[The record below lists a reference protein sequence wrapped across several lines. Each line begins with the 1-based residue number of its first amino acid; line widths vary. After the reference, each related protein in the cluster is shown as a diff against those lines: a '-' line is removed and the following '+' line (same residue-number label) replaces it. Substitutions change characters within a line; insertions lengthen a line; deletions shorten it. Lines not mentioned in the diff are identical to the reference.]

1 MFTWQ
6 GNGGPQMEM
15 AQIRYVLAAAKHLNF
30 TRASADCNVTQPA
43 LTKGIKALE
52 QELGAPLFHREGRR
66 ILISDFGRS
75 MLPHLQHI
83 ADEADTARVI
93 AQNFRLLEKVPIRL
107 GVMSTIGHLRFARF
121 LARFESVHK
130 GIELAVH
137 EGSVTDLT
145 RRLSDGDIDIAI
157 MTRTDPLAE
166 SLRTQPLYAERYVVV
181 FPPDHRLGR
190 LDAVTLRDLSAE
202 PYVDRLACEMREMV
216 MQVCADRDVTLY
228 ARFRSEREDWV
239 QAMVLAGIGF
249 AFMPEYS
256 VTLPGLIQRPLTEPA
271 VERQICAATV
281 PGRRHSPAV
290 DAFLRASRR
299 FAWPG

>member
-1 MFTWQ
+1 
-6 GNGGPQMEM
+6 MEM

-30 TRASADCNVTQPA
+30 TRAATDCNVTQPA

-52 QELGAPLFHREGRR
+52 LELGVTLFHREGRR
-66 ILISDFGRS
+66 ILLNDFGRS

-83 ADEADTARVI
+83 AEEADTARMI
-93 AQNFRLLEKVPIRL
+93 AQNFRLLEKIPIRL
-107 GVMSTIGHLRFARF
+107 GVMSTVGHLRLARF
-121 LARFESVHK
+121 LARFEAAHK
-130 GIELAVH
+130 GIELAVS
-137 EGSVTDLT
+137 ESSVPELT
-145 RRLSDGDIDIAI
+145 GRLGDGDIDIAI

-166 SLRTQPLYAERYVVV
+166 SFRTKALYAERYVVV

-190 LDAVTLRDLSAE
+190 LNAVTLRDLSGE

-216 MQVCADRDVTLY
+216 MQVCADSDVTLY

-271 VERQICAATV
+271 VERQICAVTV

-290 DAFLRASRR
+290 DAFLRATRR